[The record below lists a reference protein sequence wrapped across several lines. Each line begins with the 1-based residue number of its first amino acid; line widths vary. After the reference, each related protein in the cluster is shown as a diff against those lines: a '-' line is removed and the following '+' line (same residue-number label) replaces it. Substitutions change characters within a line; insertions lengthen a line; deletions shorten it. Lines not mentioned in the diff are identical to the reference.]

1 MEQIYEFSTPKIFGA
16 TYKLSTLEGIAS
28 MFFHIQYVLYTVYP
42 PLGDWGTLFF
52 LSAQSIFHSYHMQ
65 VFFVLKVG
73 GGIGIRWRWTNG
85 FMVYNMVNKLSM
97 FHIEYVNCI
106 GEILFT
112 VDSTT
117 FEEIGKRYQSLQPK
131 SLRNI

>member
-1 MEQIYEFSTPKIFGA
+1 MSKYIGMFIRSIERALHQCFF
-16 TYKLSTLEGIAS
+16 TYN
-28 MFFHIQYVLYTVYP
+28 MYC
-42 PLGDWGTLFF
+42 TLFY

-73 GGIGIRWRWTNG
+73 GGIGIRGRWTKG

-117 FEEIGKRYQSLQPK
+117 LEEIGK
-131 SLRNI
+131 

>member
-1 MEQIYEFSTPKIFGA
+1 
-16 TYKLSTLEGIAS
+16 
-28 MFFHIQYVLYTVYP
+28 
-42 PLGDWGTLFF
+42 
-52 LSAQSIFHSYHMQ
+52 MQ

-73 GGIGIRWRWTNG
+73 GGIGISGRWTNW

-97 FHIEYVNCI
+97 FHIEYVNYI

-117 FEEIGKRYQSLQPK
+117 LEEIGKRYQSLQPK
-131 SLRNI
+131 SLRNILNYLYLKLFTGL

>member
-1 MEQIYEFSTPKIFGA
+1 
-16 TYKLSTLEGIAS
+16 
-28 MFFHIQYVLYTVYP
+28 MFFHIQYVLYTAYP
-42 PLGDWGTLFF
+42 PLDDWGTLFY

-65 VFFVLKVG
+65 VFFVLKDG
-73 GGIGIRWRWTNG
+73 GGIGISGRWKKG

-97 FHIEYVNCI
+97 FHIEYVNYI

-117 FEEIGKRYQSLQPK
+117 LEEIGKRYQSLQPK
-131 SLRNI
+131 SLRNILNYLYLKLFTGL

>member
-1 MEQIYEFSTPKIFGA
+1 MSKYIGMFIRSIERALHQC
-16 TYKLSTLEGIAS
+16 
-28 MFFHIQYVLYTVYP
+28 FFHIQYVLYTAYP
-42 PLGDWGTLFF
+42 PLGDWGTLFY

-73 GGIGIRWRWTNG
+73 GGIGIRGRWAKG

-117 FEEIGKRYQSLQPK
+117 LEEIGKRYQSLQPK

>member
-1 MEQIYEFSTPKIFGA
+1 
-16 TYKLSTLEGIAS
+16 
-28 MFFHIQYVLYTVYP
+28 
-42 PLGDWGTLFF
+42 
-52 LSAQSIFHSYHMQ
+52 MQ

-73 GGIGIRWRWTNG
+73 GGIGISGRWAKG

-106 GEILFT
+106 GEIFFT

-117 FEEIGKRYQSLQPK
+117 LEEIGKRYQSLQPK
-131 SLRNI
+131 SLTSQFTEHLAKKEALEKQLKRMQKLR

>member
-1 MEQIYEFSTPKIFGA
+1 MSKYIG
-16 TYKLSTLEGIAS
+16 
-28 MFFHIQYVLYTVYP
+28 MFIRSIERALHQCFFQIQYVLYTVYP
-42 PLGDWGTLFF
+42 PLGDWGTLFY
-52 LSAQSIFHSYHMQ
+52 LSAQSIFHSYHDHMQ

-73 GGIGIRWRWTNG
+73 GGIGIRGRWTKG

-117 FEEIGKRYQSLQPK
+117 LEEIGKRYQSLQPK

>member
-1 MEQIYEFSTPKIFGA
+1 MSKYIGMFIRSIERALHQC
-16 TYKLSTLEGIAS
+16 
-28 MFFHIQYVLYTVYP
+28 FFHIQYVLYTVYP
-42 PLGDWGTLFF
+42 PLGDWGTLFY

-73 GGIGIRWRWTNG
+73 GGIGIRGRWTKG
-85 FMVYNMVNKLSM
+85 FMV
-97 FHIEYVNCI
+97 HIEYVNCI

-117 FEEIGKRYQSLQPK
+117 LEEIGKRYQSLQPK